1 MSGKNNKAIKNSM
14 IKKYGKKC
22 FIEELGL
29 RTREE
34 IEQDLKRFKKS
45 KRAELLML
53 TFHHIKER
61 RYGGA
66 ATEENGAILR
76 NINHIWFNSLDM
88 NEQRRINKL
97 FQEYKAQ
104 DKFKSEADK
113 FKSEAD
119 KFKSEADKFK
129 ESLRVN
135 TKAKT
140 IEVSAGLIN
149 INNRDII
156 SEQVI
161 ESISDNSNKD
171 RKDIDVID
179 FGISDEEYKKYIE
192 ARRRREREK
201 WQGRIWGIDE
211 RE

>member
-113 FKSEAD
+113 FK
-119 KFKSEADKFK
+119 

-149 INNRDII
+149 INNNRDII

-171 RKDIDVID
+171 RRDIDVMD

-192 ARRRREREK
+192 ARRRRERERNI

>member
-113 FKSEAD
+113 FK
-119 KFKSEADKFK
+119 

-149 INNRDII
+149 INNNRDII

-161 ESISDNSNKD
+161 EGISDNND
-171 RKDIDVID
+171 RRDIDVID

-192 ARRRREREK
+192 ARRKREREK
-201 WQGRIWGIDE
+201 WQGRIWGIDDREDEE
-211 RE
+211 R

>member
-104 DKFKSEADK
+104 DKFKR
-113 FKSEAD
+113 
-119 KFKSEADKFK
+119 DKFK

-149 INNRDII
+149 INNNRDII

-161 ESISDNSNKD
+161 ESISDNNNNDRRDSNSNND
-171 RKDIDVID
+171 GRDIDVID

>member
-113 FKSEAD
+113 FK
-119 KFKSEADKFK
+119 

-149 INNRDII
+149 INNRH
-156 SEQVI
+156 
-161 ESISDNSNKD
+161 
-171 RKDIDVID
+171 
-179 FGISDEEYKKYIE
+179 YKTYK
-192 ARRRREREK
+192 
-201 WQGRIWGIDE
+201 
-211 RE
+211 

>member
-113 FKSEAD
+113 FK
-119 KFKSEADKFK
+119 

-149 INNRDII
+149 INNNRDII

-161 ESISDNSNKD
+161 EGISDNND
-171 RKDIDVID
+171 GRDIDVID

-192 ARRRREREK
+192 ARRKREREK
-201 WQGRIWGIDE
+201 WQGRIWGIDD

>member
-113 FKSEAD
+113 FK
-119 KFKSEADKFK
+119 
-129 ESLRVN
+129 ESLRVK

-149 INNRDII
+149 INNNRDII

-161 ESISDNSNKD
+161 EGISDNND
-171 RKDIDVID
+171 GRDIDVID

-192 ARRRREREK
+192 ARRKREREK

>member
-1 MSGKNNKAIKNSM
+1 MGGKNNKAIKNSM

-113 FKSEAD
+113 FK
-119 KFKSEADKFK
+119 
-129 ESLRVN
+129 ESLRVD

-149 INNRDII
+149 INNNRDII

-161 ESISDNSNKD
+161 ESISDNND
-171 RKDIDVID
+171 GRDIDVID

-192 ARRRREREK
+192 ARRKREREK

>member
-104 DKFKSEADK
+104 DKFKR
-113 FKSEAD
+113 
-119 KFKSEADKFK
+119 DKFK

-149 INNRDII
+149 INNNRDII

-161 ESISDNSNKD
+161 ESISDNNNNDRRDSNSNND
-171 RKDIDVID
+171 GRDIDVID

-211 RE
+211 REDEER

>member
-1 MSGKNNKAIKNSM
+1 MGGKNNKAIKNSM

-113 FKSEAD
+113 FK
-119 KFKSEADKFK
+119 

-135 TKAKT
+135 TKAET

-161 ESISDNSNKD
+161 KSISDNDND
-171 RKDIDVID
+171 RRDIDVMD

-192 ARRRREREK
+192 ARRKREREK

>member
-1 MSGKNNKAIKNSM
+1 MGGKNNKAIKNSM

-113 FKSEAD
+113 FK
-119 KFKSEADKFK
+119 
-129 ESLRVN
+129 ESLRVD

-149 INNRDII
+149 INNNRDII

-161 ESISDNSNKD
+161 ESISDNND
-171 RKDIDVID
+171 GRDIDVID

-192 ARRRREREK
+192 ARRKREREK

-211 RE
+211 REDEER